1 MAARHD
7 VHWTA
12 WSSRATPL
20 SRPDRQAPEGWPLAI
35 VFDFDYTL
43 GDSSTGVIE
52 GANYALTGMGL
63 PPATDDAI
71 CATIGLSLENSL
83 VELAGEENRGR
94 AEDYIRLF
102 VEKADAVMA
111 DSTVLYD
118 FVPGVLAELKSR
130 RVAMGIVTQK
140 FKTRIDTILAR
151 DGLEGIFEVI
161 VGADTAIELKPHPG
175 GLLSAVSALGCT
187 PQQSLYVG
195 DSGTD
200 AETARRA
207 CVPFLPVLT
216 GVTPREA
223 FDGYDALCPAHSVAE
238 LPKLV
243 DTWRGAP

>member
-1 MAARHD
+1 M
-7 VHWTA
+7 
-12 WSSRATPL
+12 P
-20 SRPDRQAPEGWPLAI
+20 RPSHCVSKRWPLAI

-52 GANYALTGMGL
+52 SANHALIGMGL
-63 PPATDDAI
+63 SPASDDAI

-83 VELAGEENRGR
+83 VALSGEQHRDR
-94 AEDYIRLF
+94 AEEYIRLF
-102 VEKADAVMA
+102 VEKADEVMA

-118 FVPGVLAELKSR
+118 FVPGVLAELHER

-151 DGLEGIFEVI
+151 DGLEGIFDVI
-161 VGADTAIELKPHPG
+161 VGADTAPELKPHPG
-175 GLLSAVSALGCT
+175 GLLSAVSGLGSE
-187 PQQSLYVG
+187 PSQALYVG
-195 DSGTD
+195 DSTTD

-223 FDGYDALCPAHSVAE
+223 FDDYDVLGPARSVAE

-243 DTWRGAP
+243 DEWRGAA